1 MLRVVAA
8 LALLLPS
15 LALAGPFDDVKSAG
29 VLHIGTPGDYLP
41 YASRAA
47 DGSFSGAEIELVRD
61 FAKSLGVRAEI
72 EATTW
77 KTMEDDFIGG
87 RFDMLV
93 GGISITAE
101 RARQGDFSMA
111 LSEDGKR
118 PVVRC
123 ADKDRFTALAAID
136 RPEVRVIV
144 NLGGTNEAF
153 AHARFATAPITVASD
168 NVTVPQRLLDGQ
180 ADVFVTDGAEVDLL
194 AKRYAGRLCAAAVP
208 QPFTHL
214 TKAWWLP
221 KDDPAFKRAVD
232 AFLKSAKADGR
243 WQAALDR
250 NSN

>member
-1 MLRVVAA
+1 MNRAFAA
-8 LALLLPS
+8 LALLLPGP
-15 LALAGPFDDVKSAG
+15 ALAAGPLDAVKADG
-29 VLHIGTPGDYLP
+29 VLHVGTPGDYRP
-41 YASRAA
+41 YAIRAP

-77 KTMEDDFIGG
+77 KTMQDGFIGG
-87 RFDMLV
+87 KFDMVV

-101 RARQGDFSMA
+101 RARQGDFSIA

-123 ADKDRFTALAAID
+123 ADKDRYTALAAID
-136 RPEVRVIV
+136 RPEVRVVV

-153 AHARFATAPITVASD
+153 AHASFLAAPITVSPD
-168 NVTVPQRLLDGQ
+168 NISVPQRLLDGQ

-194 AKRYAGRLCAAAVP
+194 ARHFAGRLCAAAVA

-221 KDDPAFKRAVD
+221 QDAAFKQAVD
-232 AFLKSAKADGR
+232 AFLKAAKADGS